1 MDGIINIFKPIGVT
15 SFDVVRKVKKIS
27 KEKKVGHTG
36 TLDPLASGVLPVCIG
51 KSTKIVDL
59 VMAGKK
65 VYDAEMKLGEIT
77 DTYDR
82 EGKVLRE
89 AKVNLTNKEII
100 DAVMSF
106 KGEISQVPPMYSA
119 LKVNGVKLY
128 DLARKGIEVE
138 RTSRNV
144 TIYDI
149 NILNIDIPFVKFR
162 VECSKGTY
170 IRSLCYDI
178 GEALGCGAMMYN
190 LTRISSGIF
199 NESKSIHLDNLN
211 ETNFSENIIP
221 IDKCLIN
228 YEEFVVD
235 EKFEKLLINGVNI
248 SDKRLVSKILDKKI
262 YRVYNVEKKFLGL
275 ARLNENG
282 FKMIKLLT

>member
-1 MDGIINIFKPIGVT
+1 MDGIINIFKPTGVT

-128 DLARKGIEVE
+128 DLARKGIEIE

-144 TIYDI
+144 TIYDM

-211 ETNFSENIIP
+211 EANFSENIIP

-228 YEEFVVD
+228 YEKFIVD

-262 YRVYNVEKKFLGL
+262 YRVYNIEKKFLGL

>member
-1 MDGIINIFKPIGVT
+1 MDGIINIFKPTGVT

-128 DLARKGIEVE
+128 DLARKGIEIE

-144 TIYDI
+144 TIYDM

-262 YRVYNVEKKFLGL
+262 YRVYNIEKKFLGL